1 MMAGGATLRGHGPQ
15 EGSLG
20 AGIPGMPKGPVIIT
34 IVGGGVYS
42 PRLCEA
48 LARAIEMPE
57 LELRLSA
64 RNPDRLRILANHGS
78 RRVLSTRP
86 GWSVTAA
93 PSLEAGLEGVSIAIL
108 LARVGGFAAR
118 AWDEE
123 FPRRFGLVGDEG
135 LGPGGVANAWRTV
148 PELDR
153 VAAVI
158 RRIAPGARIMNLMGP
173 LGITTRLLLERGLE
187 ACGVCEL
194 PLVTL
199 QTWLARAHVT
209 QAEAT
214 WRYGGL
220 NHLGWFWNVEAG
232 GRDLLGFLADRQSP
246 PGEEHPVD
254 RPTVE
259 HFQAAPLRYFYEIFE
274 PEARRRLGLERR
286 PGRAGEL
293 AELSET
299 LLERFASA
307 PGTEHSEA
315 HLRPTPWLDRAVA
328 PIASALLGGPPH
340 AGFADLRNGGLIP
353 ELPAELVVE
362 VPATFTRDGASPVC
376 PGPLPERVGAFL
388 GHAGGAESLAF
399 AAAERRDPT
408 LLVEAMRALPLPI
421 SEATAGELAALA
433 QAGPA

>member
-1 MMAGGATLRGHGPQ
+1 
-15 EGSLG
+15 
-20 AGIPGMPKGPVIIT
+20 MPRDPVVIT

-48 LARAIEMPE
+48 LARAIDMPE

-64 RNPDRLRILANHGS
+64 RNRDRLRILADHGS
-78 RRVLSTRP
+78 QRLLTTTKS

-93 PSLEAGLEGVSIAIL
+93 PSLEAALEGASIAIL

-135 LGPGGVANAWRTV
+135 LGPGGIANAWRTV

-153 VAAVI
+153 MAEVI
-158 RRIAPGARIMNLMGP
+158 RRIAPAARIINLMGP

-187 ACGVCEL
+187 ACGICEL

-199 QTWLARAHVT
+199 QTWLARAHVA
-209 QAEAT
+209 QGEAT

-220 NHLGWFWNVEAG
+220 NHLGWFWDVEAG
-232 GRDLLGFLADRQSP
+232 GRDLLSLLADRPSP

-254 RPTVE
+254 RPTLE
-259 HFQAAPLRYFYEIFE
+259 HFQAAPLRYFYQIFE
-274 PEARRRLGLERR
+274 AEARERLRLERR

-293 AELSET
+293 AKLSET

-307 PGTEHSEA
+307 PGTDHPEA
-315 HLRPTPWLDRAVA
+315 HLRATPWLDRAAA

-340 AGFADLRNGGLIP
+340 SGFANLRNDGLIP
-353 ELPAELVVE
+353 ELPTELVVE
-362 VPATFTRDGASPVC
+362 VPATFTQDGASPVR
-376 PGPLPERVGAFL
+376 PGPLPERVAVFL
-388 GHAGGAESLAF
+388 GHAGSAESLAF

-408 LLVEAMRALPLPI
+408 LLVEAMQALPLPI
-421 SEATAGELAALA
+421 SEAAVGELAALA
-433 QAGPA
+433 RTGPG